1 MSVGAHGRAVS
12 VPTLGVRVADYV
24 ELTKPRIT
32 FMVVV
37 STAAGYYLGAERALD
52 LVRMLHTLVGTA
64 LVASGASALNQLLER
79 DTDALMHRTRN
90 RPLPSRRLDFAQV
103 LGFGLACVAL
113 GTLHLY
119 LTVNALTSMLGLL
132 TVALYVLA
140 YTPLKRRS
148 SLCTIV
154 GAVPGAL
161 PPVMGWT
168 AAWGDLSLEAW
179 TLFAILFFW
188 QLPHFLAIA
197 WAYRDDYARG
207 GQPMLPVID
216 GDGSRTARQVVLYCL
231 ALVPV
236 SLAPAL
242 VHLSGTIYFAGAL
255 VLGLV
260 YLTAGL
266 HAARSRSVESARL
279 LLRTSVVYLPL
290 LLALMTLDKVPL

>member
-1 MSVGAHGRAVS
+1 MSVGAHERAVA
-12 VPTLGVRVADYV
+12 VPTLGVRVADYA

-37 STAAGYYLGAERALD
+37 STAAGYYLGADRALD
-52 LVRMLHTLVGTA
+52 LLRMLNTLIGTA

-103 LGFGLACVAL
+103 LGFGLACAVL
-113 GTLHLY
+113 GTVYLY
-119 LTVNALTSMLGLL
+119 LTVNPLTSMLGAL

-140 YTPLKRRS
+140 YTPLKRHS

-154 GAVPGAL
+154 GAVPGAM

-168 AAWGDLSLEAW
+168 AAWGNLSLEAW

-216 GDGSRTARQVVLYCL
+216 RDGSRTARQIVLYCL

-242 VHLSGTIYFAGAL
+242 IHLSGTIYFGGAL
-255 VLGLV
+255 ALGLL
-260 YLTAGL
+260 YLGAGL
-266 HAARSRSVESARL
+266 HAARARSIDSARL

-290 LLALMTLDKVPL
+290 LLALMTLDKVAV

>member
-1 MSVGAHGRAVS
+1 MSVGAHGRAVT

-188 QLPHFLAIA
+188 QLPHFMAIS
-197 WAYRDDYARG
+197 WIYREDYGRAGFVMTSVR
-207 GQPMLPVID
+207 D
-216 GDGSRTARQVVLYCL
+216 GNGTATARQAIYYSL
-231 ALVPV
+231 ALLAV
-236 SLAPAL
+236 SAIPTFTRMTGVAYL
-242 VHLSGTIYFAGAL
+242 AGAIL
-255 VLGLV
+255 LGAAITAASVRFFFERNNKTAMKLFMTSNL
-260 YLTAGL
+260 YLIVMML
-266 HAARSRSVESARL
+266 LFVISARS
-279 LLRTSVVYLPL
+279 
-290 LLALMTLDKVPL
+290 